1 MSQVPCAR
9 CGDFIESSDAL
20 YSDSG
25 ELVCGGCNAK
35 AELAT
40 GEERAAAAILSASGT
55 SVVFGLAAC
64 FVLNPCLAVSAFG
77 VASAVGTFVML
88 HRNPDYRA
96 RLGARA
102 PIAIGVAAF
111 GLVLSLVAPFVMFA
125 LRLLTGYSGVL

>member
-1 MSQVPCAR
+1 MSQVPCER
-9 CGDFIESSDAL
+9 CGDSIDPSAAL

-25 ELVCGGCNAK
+25 ELLCGACSAK
-35 AELAT
+35 ADLDT
-40 GEERAAAAILSASGT
+40 GEERAAKAILSASGT

-96 RLGARA
+96 RLGPRA
-102 PIAIGVAAF
+102 SVAIGVAAF
-111 GLVLSLVAPFVMFA
+111 GLLLSLAAPFVMLA
-125 LRLLTGYSGVL
+125 LRAMTGYSGVL